1 MVALVETEVP
11 IRCRW
16 CDRPN
21 HVFLEVSPS
30 PDPEHEGDAFVSLVV
45 CPECDSHVLPLVRR
59 GVICFGRLE
68 ERGEDLVWVA
78 ARRKEKSA

>member
-11 IRCRW
+11 LRCRW

-21 HVFLEVSPS
+21 RVFLEVGPS
-30 PDPEHEGDAFVSLVV
+30 HAVGVGGEAFVRLVL
-45 CPECDSHVLPLVRR
+45 CPECDAHVLPLVRR

-68 ERGEDLVWVA
+68 GRGDDLVWVA
-78 ARRKEKSA
+78 GRRKEKQA

>member
-1 MVALVETEVP
+1 MAALVETEIP

-21 HVFLEVSPS
+21 HVFLEVAP
-30 PDPEHEGDAFVSLVV
+30 PAEKVEAEAYVSLVV

-59 GVICFGRLE
+59 RVICSGRLE
-68 ERGEDLVWVA
+68 NRGEELVWVSSG
-78 ARRKEKSA
+78 RRWPV

>member
-21 HVFLEVSPS
+21 HVFLQISPQ
-30 PDPEHEGDAFVSLVV
+30 HERQQVGEAFVSLVV

-68 ERGEDLVWVA
+68 ERGEDLMWVA
-78 ARRKEKSA
+78 GRRKENSV